1 MSDEISAQDR
11 QINKRSAADVTLP
24 PDGTLIRVGTWRIKV
39 AWVGTF
45 IIGLIV
51 LSVLVQAIQIGRPV
65 ALLSALAG
73 IFGLAV
79 FIRIPLSGV
88 IIEAQGVKAR
98 SVWWTYQ
105 WRWGEI
111 ERFELRDKGEKPRF
125 RIRLRDGRTKGFVG
139 FFTQSQ
145 SEEER
150 GRALFKALEERLEVE
165 RAKLDAFAEV
175 S

>member
-1 MSDEISAQDR
+1 V
-11 QINKRSAADVTLP
+11 NKQSTVNTSLP
-24 PDGTLIRVGTWRIKV
+24 PDGTLIRVGTWRVKV
-39 AWVGTF
+39 AWVGTS

-51 LSVLVQAIQIGRPV
+51 LSVLIQAIQIGRPV
-65 ALLSALAG
+65 ALLSALAA

-79 FIRIPLSGV
+79 FVRMPLSGV
-88 IIEAQGVKAR
+88 IFEAQGVKAR

-105 WRWGEI
+105 WQWDEI

-125 RIRLRDGRTKGFVG
+125 RIRLRNGRTKGFVG

-150 GRALFKALEERLEVE
+150 GRALFSALEERLEVE
-165 RAKLDAFAEV
+165 QAKLGVQNSA
-175 S
+175 